1 MKRRGGDI
9 FASQLMLSKIK
20 RGKRKKTGSV
30 SASKR
35 AFAVCHQC
43 LESVCLPHPW
53 HRLFLAQD
61 TRAVVWK
68 LEGGC
73 ACSNQLQMEE
83 KYTCSA
89 YRQWLYGKWTF
100 FFLFLG
106 EVGKLSSWT
115 CSRRKLMKYNKQRI
129 TWSQQ
134 WKARIYRITTFV
146 FCKMNLVKQSH
157 LSFPSPTLKGDSRF
171 VVKGNSFSAWAN
183 TEMATVYE
191 MPCRQVILQ
200 GGLIHQGCTR
210 GSGPFRQC
218 YWYFSGCN
226 IDLLAFLP
234 ISL

>member
-35 AFAVCHQC
+35 AFAVCHRC

-89 YRQWLYGKWTF
+89 YRQ
-100 FFLFLG
+100 
-106 EVGKLSSWT
+106 
-115 CSRRKLMKYNKQRI
+115 
-129 TWSQQ
+129 
-134 WKARIYRITTFV
+134 
-146 FCKMNLVKQSH
+146 
-157 LSFPSPTLKGDSRF
+157 
-171 VVKGNSFSAWAN
+171 
-183 TEMATVYE
+183 
-191 MPCRQVILQ
+191 
-200 GGLIHQGCTR
+200 
-210 GSGPFRQC
+210 
-218 YWYFSGCN
+218 
-226 IDLLAFLP
+226 
-234 ISL
+234 